1 MKAYELI
8 EWLNEHHPQKFAED
22 WDNVG
27 LLVGDDQKEISHVF
41 LALDLTEPVL
51 DEAVA
56 SGADIILTHHPMIF
70 SGIKKINNHT
80 FTGRKILRLIKED
93 IPYFAMHTNYDVMG
107 MAELAGKVLELSEP
121 EVLEVTGSMQSES
134 GEVPVGIGRVADLAQ
149 PMDLKSCAEM
159 VKKAFDLPNVKIFGE
174 PDMQVHRLGVFPG
187 SGKSAISVSLE
198 KGVDVLVTGDIDHH
212 EGIDAVAQK
221 MAVID
226 AGHYGVEHIFIAD
239 MEHFCREKFPEA
251 EIRTAKIRQPFWVL
265 T

>member
-56 SGADIILTHHPMIF
+56 AGADMILTHHPMIF

-93 IPYFAMHTNYDVMG
+93 IPYFAMHTIM
-107 MAELAGKVLELSEP
+107 M
-121 EVLEVTGSMQSES
+121 
-134 GEVPVGIGRVADLAQ
+134 
-149 PMDLKSCAEM
+149 
-159 VKKAFDLPNVKIFGE
+159 
-174 PDMQVHRLGVFPG
+174 
-187 SGKSAISVSLE
+187 
-198 KGVDVLVTGDIDHH
+198 
-212 EGIDAVAQK
+212 
-221 MAVID
+221 
-226 AGHYGVEHIFIAD
+226 
-239 MEHFCREKFPEA
+239 
-251 EIRTAKIRQPFWVL
+251 
-265 T
+265 